1 MGAEQTPSSPAG
13 LWWVPSG
20 SAASGE
26 QERDTCSWRGA
37 GGVAVAIPEPGPR
50 ARPWVESAAQ
60 ERFLGEGQP
69 PSAQGHEARVILVPR
84 DYYL

>member
-1 MGAEQTPSSPAG
+1 MVGGGAGIVGAEQTPNSPAG

-37 GGVAVAIPEPGPR
+37 GGMAAAIPEPGPR
-50 ARPWVESAAQ
+50 AKPWVESAAQ

-69 PSAQGHEARVILVPR
+69 PSGRGHEA
-84 DYYL
+84 